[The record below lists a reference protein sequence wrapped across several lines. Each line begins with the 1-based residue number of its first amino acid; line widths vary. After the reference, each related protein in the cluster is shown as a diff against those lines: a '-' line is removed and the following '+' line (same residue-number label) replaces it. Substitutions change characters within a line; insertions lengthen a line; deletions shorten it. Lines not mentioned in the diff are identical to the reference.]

1 MNTLKIWD
9 PLSVR
14 LQVLKTAV
22 ETSVMLLRIDDIVSG
37 TKKRDGGDGPTAEMP
52 Q

>member
-1 MNTLKIWD
+1 MKQLDIWD

-22 ETSVMLLRIDDIVSG
+22 ETSIMLLRIDEIVSG
-37 TKKRDGGDGPTAEMP
+37 TKKRDSGDGPTAEMP